1 MVATM
6 KAARIHAY
14 GDKLRIEDVPVPQP
28 GDGQV
33 LIKIIASGVC
43 HTDLHAAA
51 GDMPGNPALPFI
63 PGHEIVGRV
72 VSLAKDV
79 TVPRE
84 GDLVG
89 VPSLHWT
96 CGECEYC
103 ASGWETLCHKQ
114 LATGYSVDGGF
125 AEYVVAP
132 ADFVV
137 RIPQS
142 ADPFEMAPILCAG
155 VTTYKGLKQTRA
167 KRGDWVVISG
177 VGGLGHVAVQYA
189 REFGYRVIAIDIDDA
204 KLTLAKR
211 LGAELTVNAATE
223 DAVSRVHDETGGA
236 HAVLITAAS
245 ATAFRSGVEMLRR
258 GGVCVLNGLPPG
270 DFPLP
275 ICDFVLA
282 GQTVRGSIIGTRK
295 DMDEAIKLAVKAGIR
310 TTIEKQPLENINDIF
325 DRLKSGQVVGRVVL
339 DMTTSEVM

>member
-1 MVATM
+1 MAATM

-14 GDKLRIEDVPVPQP
+14 GDRLRIEDVPVPQP

-43 HTDLHAAA
+43 HTDLHAVA
-51 GDMPGNPALPFI
+51 GDMPGNPTLPFI

-72 VSLAKDV
+72 VSRGKDV
-79 TVPRE
+79 TEPGE
-84 GDLVG
+84 GNLVG
-89 VPSLHWT
+89 VPSLHWA

-103 ASGWETLCHKQ
+103 TSGWETLCLRQ

-125 AEYVVAP
+125 AEYVVAS

-142 ADPFEMAPILCAG
+142 ADPFELAPMLCAG
-155 VTTYKGLKQTRA
+155 VTTYKGLKQTQA
-167 KRGDWVVISG
+167 KRGDWVVILG

-189 REFGYRVIAIDIDDA
+189 RAFGYKVVAVDIDDK
-204 KLTLAKR
+204 KLALAKR
-211 LGAELTVNAATE
+211 LGAELTINATNE
-223 DAVSRVHDETGGA
+223 DAVTRVHDETDGA
-236 HAVLITAAS
+236 HAVLVTAAS
-245 ATAFRSGVEMLRR
+245 ASAFRSGVEMLRR

-282 GQTVRGSIIGTRK
+282 GQTVHGSIIGTRN
-295 DMDEAIKLAVKAGIR
+295 DMDEAIKLAVETGIK

-339 DMTTSEVM
+339 DMTLG